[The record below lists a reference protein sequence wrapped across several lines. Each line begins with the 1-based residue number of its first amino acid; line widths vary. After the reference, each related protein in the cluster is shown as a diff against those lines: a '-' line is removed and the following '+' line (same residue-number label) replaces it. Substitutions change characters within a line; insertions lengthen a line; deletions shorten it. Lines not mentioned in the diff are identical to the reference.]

1 MAPVLTRQRLEAERL
16 REEDGRVVVPFRAAH
31 VVIQVE
37 SGYWLDSVDGWR
49 KVDLGDWVVRHHRH
63 QYEVVSPAAFAE
75 RFEIQPNG
83 VHPRWP

>member
-37 SGYWLDSVDGWR
+37 SGYWLDSVKYLEAEER
-49 KVDLGDWVVRHHRH
+49 AQHMPTLFDLG
-63 QYEVVSPAAFAE
+63 EAS
-75 RFEIQPNG
+75 
-83 VHPRWP
+83 